1 MTGNAI
7 APFAGEY
14 RTCFC
19 RAAFCT
25 LQTHRCCPFWRGV
38 NATSSW
44 ISVVLGGL
52 IVRRLSGPAVGIR
65 RVAVEA
71 EDHFTAPQDSRAA
84 AWTPPFPVGAVR

>member
-1 MTGNAI
+1 M
-7 APFAGEY
+7 
-14 RTCFC
+14 
-19 RAAFCT
+19 
-25 LQTHRCCPFWRGV
+25 
-38 NATSSW
+38 
-44 ISVVLGGL
+44 VLGGL